1 MSSGLLFKNIHPSA
15 QISPLA
21 VIEDGV
27 EIGENTKISEFVI
40 IRSGVKIG
48 SNCTIYPHAVI
59 GEAPQDRSYKG
70 EESFITIGDN
80 NVIREFV
87 TIHKPVGEGTFTRLG
102 SNCFLMAGSHLG
114 HNCQVGSNVTMANN
128 VALGGHVIVE
138 DFATIGGG
146 AVVHQH
152 CRVGKMVMLAGMSAS
167 NHDAIPFMVYMGI
180 PSGGISTNRIGLK
193 RAGFD
198 QSVLSEIM
206 RAYKIIYK
214 QKSNLT
220 NLIQKLED
228 ELQPIPEIVY
238 IKDFIKNTKRGIIL
252 KRFTH
257 GEDA

>member
-1 MSSGLLFKNIHPSA
+1 MQLAINSKIIHPSA

-27 EIGENTKISEFVI
+27 EIGENTKIAEFVI

-48 SNCTIYPHAVI
+48 SNCNIYPHAVI
-59 GEAPQDRSYKG
+59 GEAPQDRSFKG
-70 EESFITIGDN
+70 EESFITIGNN

-87 TIHKPVGEGTFTRLG
+87 TIHKPVGEGAFTTLG
-102 SNCFLMAGSHLG
+102 DNNFLMAGSHLG
-114 HNCQVGSNVTMANN
+114 HNCIVGSNVTIANN
-128 VALGGHVIVE
+128 VALGGHVVVE
-138 DFATIGGG
+138 DFVNIGGG

-152 CRVGKMVMLAGMSAS
+152 CRIGKMAMLAGLSAT
-167 NHDAIPFMVYMGI
+167 NHDAIPFMVYVGT
-180 PSGGISTNRIGLK
+180 PSGGVSTNRVALR

-198 QSVLSEIM
+198 QKVLSEVM

-214 QKSNLT
+214 NKSSLT
-220 NLIQKLED
+220 NIIQKIND
-228 ELQPIPEIVY
+228 DLQPIPEINY
-238 IKDFIKNTKRGIIL
+238 IKNFINNTKRGIIL

>member
-1 MSSGLLFKNIHPSA
+1 MQSFLKSKKIHPSVK
-15 QISPLA
+15 ISPLA
-21 VIEDGV
+21 VIEEDV
-27 EIGENTKISEFVI
+27 EIGENTIIAEFAI
-40 IRSGVKIG
+40 IRSGVSIG
-48 SNCTIYPHAVI
+48 SNCEIYPHAVI
-59 GEAPQDRSYKG
+59 GEAPQDRSFKG

-87 TIHKPVGEGTFTRLG
+87 SIHKPVGEGTFTRLG

-114 HNCQVGSNVTMANN
+114 HNCQVGSNVTIANN

-138 DFATIGGG
+138 DFANIGGG

-152 CRVGKMVMLAGMSAS
+152 CRVGKMAMLAGMSAT
-167 NHDAIPFMVYMGI
+167 NHDAIPFMVYVGT
-180 PSGGISTNRIGLK
+180 PSGGVSTNRIALK
-193 RAGFD
+193 RAGLD

-214 QKSNLT
+214 QKSSLT
-220 NLIQKLED
+220 NIIQKLEE
-228 ELQPIPEIVY
+228 ELKPVPEIIY
-238 IKDFIKNTKRGIIL
+238 IKDFIKSTKRGIIL